1 MNQGST
7 DLLGNIKSF
16 YEFGRDEHLHIGG
29 DEVRRKCWTENDK
42 VKAWMKEHNF
52 GDEDLESY
60 WMGRIQNIS
69 TALGKLFIK
78 NEYS

>member
-1 MNQGST
+1 M
-7 DLLGNIKSF
+7 DLFGQDNFKTL

-42 VKAWMKEHNF
+42 VKAWMKKNNF

-60 WMGRIQNIS
+60 WMGRVQNIS
-69 TALGKLFIK
+69 TALGKDLSKSDINK
-78 NEYS
+78 QT